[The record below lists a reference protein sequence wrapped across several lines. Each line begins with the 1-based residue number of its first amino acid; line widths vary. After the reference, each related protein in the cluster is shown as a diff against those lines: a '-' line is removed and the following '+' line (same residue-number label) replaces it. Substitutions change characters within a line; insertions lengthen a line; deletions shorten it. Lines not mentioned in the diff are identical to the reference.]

1 MGESFSNN
9 GNFLAVGA
17 RFNSIDGFNKGRA
30 YVYENLDGAWT
41 QINNPISG
49 ANNSDI
55 SAFALSISQDGS
67 RVIIGATGNDEAG
80 SNAGH
85 VRIFENTTLST
96 VDFENNSFSF
106 YPNPAKDVVNFSST
120 TTIENI
126 AFYNVLGQEVLIK
139 QINSKEITVDVSSL
153 VSGTYIVKLN
163 GNTKNIKL
171 IKL

>member
-1 MGESFSNN
+1 MLGFADNDQFGFSI
-9 GNFLAVGA
+9 A
-17 RFNSIDGFNKGRA
+17 
-30 YVYENLDGAWT
+30 
-41 QINNPISG
+41 ISE
-49 ANNSDI
+49 
-55 SAFALSISQDGS
+55 DGS
-67 RVIIGATGNDEAG
+67 KVAIGAVNNDENG
-80 SNAGH
+80 SNAGQ
-85 VRIFENTTLST
+85 VSVFENNLLST
-96 VDFENNSFSF
+96 SDFDSNSFSF

-163 GNTKNIKL
+163 GNTQNIKL